1 MAGFSGTKAA
11 HIVGI
16 SYRQLDYWA
25 RTNLVIP
32 SHTAATG
39 SGTRREYSY
48 GDLLELKVIKN
59 LLDAG
64 IKLESVREVFRYMR
78 NNLNTD
84 VASAHVVIS
93 GSSVVFCDGE
103 NLIDVLRN
111 GQGVLNVL
119 PLSGVKDSIDA
130 EIKSMGWQ
138 VIDDVVSPIA
148 TRVVGL

>member
-16 SYRQLDYWA
+16 SYRQLDYWT
-25 RTNLVIP
+25 RTNLVVP
-32 SHTAATG
+32 SFTAATG

-119 PLSGVKDSIDA
+119 PLSGVKDSIDT

-138 VIDDVVSPIA
+138 VVDDVAGPIT

>member
-1 MAGFSGTKAA
+1 
-11 HIVGI
+11 
-16 SYRQLDYWA
+16 
-25 RTNLVIP
+25 
-32 SHTAATG
+32 
-39 SGTRREYSY
+39 
-48 GDLLELKVIKN
+48 
-59 LLDAG
+59 
-64 IKLESVREVFRYMR
+64 MR

-138 VIDDVVSPIA
+138 VIDDVVSPVA
-148 TRVVGL
+148 ARVVGL

>member
-1 MAGFSGTKAA
+1 
-11 HIVGI
+11 
-16 SYRQLDYWA
+16 
-25 RTNLVIP
+25 
-32 SHTAATG
+32 
-39 SGTRREYSY
+39 
-48 GDLLELKVIKN
+48 
-59 LLDAG
+59 
-64 IKLESVREVFRYMR
+64 MR

-138 VIDDVVSPIA
+138 VIDNVVSPIA

>member
-1 MAGFSGTKAA
+1 
-11 HIVGI
+11 
-16 SYRQLDYWA
+16 
-25 RTNLVIP
+25 
-32 SHTAATG
+32 
-39 SGTRREYSY
+39 
-48 GDLLELKVIKN
+48 
-59 LLDAG
+59 
-64 IKLESVREVFRYMR
+64 MR

-138 VIDDVVSPIA
+138 VIDDVASPVSD
-148 TRVVGL
+148 RVVGL